1 MTATDRPL
9 LLVPNLASLEGLPP
23 EVRAVLE
30 ARFRVAAT
38 DRTPGGGMDEASV
51 LEIVGGLGEGV
62 GLVDARGEVLWM
74 NARLAATSPATLRA
88 FADACV
94 RGLGEL
100 GDLDPADLPDGE
112 ADDAGTPPRSVR
124 ESLSVD
130 DAEFEVV
137 IAAFIADGGER
148 RAIGLLLDVTASRR
162 LQARI
167 ETVDVAGGELLDLD
181 AEWVSRP
188 VTTRLRQIEERLARG
203 LESILGEAAFEVRL
217 VEPRTGQ
224 LELVMSRGID
234 PLPIGQRIFARP
246 EGHGISG
253 LVAAS
258 GEAYVC
264 GDAAADARFMSGLP
278 EAASSVTVPLRRGD
292 RVIGTLNVESTVPAR
307 FGEEDRFCLELYGR
321 YLGLS
326 LTILDMLVVE
336 RYTTNRQ
343 VVENISSEIRGSL
356 ETLTALSTRLEG
368 VDAAAASELRE
379 AAAAIGARLDV
390 SAGGPQSILG
400 AEAFLRDAEIESSLS
415 GRRVLVA
422 DDEPRI
428 RQTIRAVLERCGCE
442 VTVCADGAAAIEA
455 IEATASRESPS
466 PVEPFE
472 LVISDVRMPDRNGY
486 EVFRAAKD
494 VAAATPVILMTG
506 FGYDPHHSIVRSSQ
520 EGLHCFL
527 FKPFQVGQLLDEV
540 RKALRERAT

>member
-1 MTATDRPL
+1 MTAPNRPL
-9 LLVPNLASLEGLPP
+9 LLVSTLASLDGLPP
-23 EVRAVLE
+23 EVRAVLD
-30 ARFRVAAT
+30 ARFEIAET
-38 DRTPGGGMDEASV
+38 DRAAGGRMDEGSV

-62 GLVDARGEVLWM
+62 GLVDPRGEVLWM
-74 NARLAATSPATLRA
+74 NARLAAVSPAMLRA

-94 RGLGEL
+94 QGLEQLAEFDTEETTEL
-100 GDLDPADLPDGE
+100 E
-112 ADDAGTPPRSVR
+112 AGGPHSVR
-124 ESLSVD
+124 ESLSLEES
-130 DAEFEVV
+130 EFEVV
-137 IAAFIADGGER
+137 VAPFTAEGGER
-148 RAIGLLLDVTASRR
+148 RAIGLLLDVTANRR
-162 LQARI
+162 LQNRI
-167 ETVDVAGGELLDLD
+167 EQVDVAGGELLDLD
-181 AEWVSRP
+181 TEWVSRP
-188 VTTRLRQIEERLARG
+188 VTVRLRQIEDRLARG
-203 LESILGEAAFEVRL
+203 IESILGEAAFEVRL

-224 LELVMSRGID
+224 LELVMSRGIE
-234 PLPIGQRIFARP
+234 PLPIGQRMFARP

-253 LVAAS
+253 LVASS
-258 GEAYVC
+258 GEGYVC
-264 GDAAADARFMSGLP
+264 GDAASDIRFMSGLP
-278 EAASSVTVPLRRGD
+278 EAASSVTVPLRRGE
-292 RVIGTLNVESTVPAR
+292 RVIGTLNVESTVPSR

-321 YLGLS
+321 YLGLA

-356 ETLTALSTRLEG
+356 AALADLAGRLDLG
-368 VDAAAASELRE
+368 GDAASAGSLRE
-379 AAAAIGARLDV
+379 ATAAIEARLDT

-400 AEAFLRDAEIESSLS
+400 AEAFLRDAEIESTLS
-415 GRRVLVA
+415 GHRVLVA
-422 DDEPRI
+422 DDEPQI

-442 VTVCADGAAAIEA
+442 VTVCEDGAAAIEA
-455 IEATASRESPS
+455 IEATGSAAA
-466 PVEPFE
+466 EPFE

-494 VAAATPVILMTG
+494 AAADTPVILMTG

>member
-1 MTATDRPL
+1 MTASERPL
-9 LLVPNLASLEGLPP
+9 LLVPNLASLEDLPP

-30 ARFRVAAT
+30 AKFRVAVT
-38 DRTPGGGMDEASV
+38 DRTPGGSIDEASV

-74 NARLAATSPATLRA
+74 NARLAATSPTTLRA

-94 RGLGEL
+94 RGLRELGEL
-100 GDLDPADLPDGE
+100 EPDEESAGDGA
-112 ADDAGTPPRSVR
+112 APRSVR
-124 ESLSVD
+124 EPLSVAE
-130 DAEFEVV
+130 AEFEVV
-137 IAAFIADGGER
+137 VASFTADGGER

-162 LQARI
+162 VQERI
-167 ETVDVAGGELLDLD
+167 EIVDVAGGELLDLD

-188 VTTRLRQIEERLARG
+188 VTTRLRKIEERLARG
-203 LESILGEAAFEVRL
+203 LASILGEAAFEVRL

-264 GDAAADARFMSGLP
+264 GDAATDARFLSGLA

-343 VVENISSEIRGSL
+343 VVENVSTEIRGSL
-356 ETLTALSTRLEG
+356 ETLTALAARLDT
-368 VDAAAASELRE
+368 VDEAAASELRE
-379 AAAAIGARLDV
+379 AAAAIEARLDV

-400 AEAFLRDAEIESSLS
+400 AEAFLRDAEIESSLA

-422 DDEPRI
+422 DDEAQI

-442 VTVCADGAAAIEA
+442 VTVCSDGGAAIEA
-455 IEATASRESPS
+455 IEATTSRHPGGAA
-466 PVEPFE
+466 EPFE

-494 VAAATPVILMTG
+494 AGTDTPVILMTG